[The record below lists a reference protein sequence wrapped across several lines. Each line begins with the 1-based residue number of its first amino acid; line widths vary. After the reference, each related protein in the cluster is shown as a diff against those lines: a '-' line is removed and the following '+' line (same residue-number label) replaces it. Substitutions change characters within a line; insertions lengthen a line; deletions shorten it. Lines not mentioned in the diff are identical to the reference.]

1 MNAKKLLSSFS
12 LFLKNFYGSL
22 KEEPEREHKKREKQT
37 KIFNCH
43 GTYKEWIKCFHLKQ
57 KPSAYLEIGVNTGG
71 TLLLPRRDTQVIGVD
86 PNPNIKH
93 GFSAP
98 TRLFKNKSD
107 KFFEENDVASI
118 LGENADL
125 SFIDGLHEFQQAY
138 RDIINTALISKDDAV
153 ILVHDVLPVDQK
165 SASPERKTRHWPGD
179 VYKAIAF
186 IKDNIPSLHITLIY
200 AYPTGLAFITGCG
213 HLKAK
218 QDDLQKVA
226 HVLKDYQ
233 SLTVDDYY
241 SDYVAHITQVRN
253 TSEPIHSVVA
263 DLLECQVP
271 YDCAPA
277 E

>member
-1 MNAKKLLSSFS
+1 MNLKKITSTTKKFI
-12 LFLKNFYGSL
+12 KNVFCAV
-22 KEEPEREHKKREKQT
+22 KEEPEKKHKKRIKEAA
-37 KIFNCH
+37 NLNNA
-43 GTYKEWIKCFHLKQ
+43 GDYKEWIGAFHSAI
-57 KPSAYLEIGVNTGG
+57 KPRIYFEIGVAKGE
-71 TLLLPRRDTQVIGVD
+71 TLSLAPPETRVAGVD
-86 PNPNIKH
+86 PLPEINYKLP
-93 GFSAP
+93 AP
-98 TRLFKNKSD
+98 TQLFKQCSD
-107 KFFEENDVASI
+107 NFFENHRVSEI
-118 LGENADL
+118 IGENADL
-125 SFIDGLHEFQQAY
+125 SFVDGLHEFQQAY
-138 RDIINTALISKDDAV
+138 RDIINTALNSKDDAV

-186 IKDNIPSLHITLIY
+186 IKDNIPSLRITLIY

-213 HLKAK
+213 YLKAK

-263 DLLECQVP
+263 ALLEDRSGDAQ
-271 YDCAPA
+271 
-277 E
+277 

>member
-1 MNAKKLLSSFS
+1 MNFRTAGAAFFKATKKIGQSF
-12 LFLKNFYGSL
+12 F
-22 KEEPEREHKKREKQT
+22 EESHKEHKERKQRAQKIHTSGDYRTWISAFHVAT
-37 KIFNCH
+37 KPE
-43 GTYKEWIKCFHLKQ
+43 TYF
-57 KPSAYLEIGVNTGG
+57 EIGVAKGETLALASLG
-71 TLLLPRRDTQVIGVD
+71 TRVLGID
-86 PNPNIKH
+86 PNPEIINNLP
-93 GFSAP
+93 AP
-98 TRLFKNKSD
+98 TQLFKQPSD
-107 KFFEENDVASI
+107 LFFEHHDISDIVGASP
-118 LGENADL
+118 DL
-125 SFIDGLHEFQQAY
+125 AFVDGLHEFQQAY
-138 RDIINTALISKDDAV
+138 RDIINTALNSKDDAV

-200 AYPTGLAFITGCG
+200 AYPTGLAFIAGCG

-263 DLLECQVP
+263 DLLE
-271 YDCAPA
+271 DRNLDTR
-277 E
+277 